1 MRLKGLG
8 YKMANTNVVP
18 KKCENCP
25 IITKGIWIR
34 KGKMLC
40 YDCYVKATTRMPQCK
55 PIL

>member
-1 MRLKGLG
+1 
-8 YKMANTNVVP
+8 MANTNVVP

-55 PIL
+55 PILVCT